1 MPAEATVKIPVGV
14 ERAGHT
20 LYYSQ
25 KVKSGYTLVQ
35 SVKVDAEG
43 DITVKQDHCSTYV
56 ITSVDVSKITIEKE
70 TTTEKVATEEETTA
84 DGGEKNDNDG
94 IDVWVVVL
102 IIAAV
107 VAIIGSGVGV
117 IIYRKKENKVKITS

>member
-1 MPAEATVKIPVGV
+1 
-14 ERAGHT
+14 
-20 LYYSQ
+20 
-25 KVKSGYTLVQ
+25 
-35 SVKVDAEG
+35 
-43 DITVKQDHCSTYV
+43 V

-84 DGGEKNDNDG
+84 DGGEKIDNDG